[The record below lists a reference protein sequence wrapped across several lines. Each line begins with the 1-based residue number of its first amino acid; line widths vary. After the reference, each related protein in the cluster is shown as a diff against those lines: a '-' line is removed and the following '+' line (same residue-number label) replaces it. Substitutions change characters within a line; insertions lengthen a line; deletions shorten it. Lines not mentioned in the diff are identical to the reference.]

1 MVLAKKILE
10 ALPGVTKGKSA
21 SEKWVRSLGEG
32 KLSGSNHC
40 VLFIKPECLELDA
53 GVDVKS
59 ILKLV
64 LTSLKEN
71 GVKTG
76 AVRLMNGPYLGRHRI
91 MEQHYGVINRASRLG
106 EKALSAPTRA
116 KLEKECPDF
125 DRILGAHEF
134 IDEFPDISPFALN
147 VMTDTMGTKKLAGGK
162 YYFILN
168 VEGERIVVL
177 NPFHPQQIAHYTQP
191 GKAIAIIECQTNT
204 DWEVLRSDMTGTTDP
219 TRAAEG
225 SIRKTLLEKKDKLG
239 LRDVSTA
246 SNGVHCSAGPLEGM
260 VEFCRFFSDHAKKQH
275 MSPTETPF
283 GHLLSKHGMSDK
295 EVVALADNPIL
306 GGAGEGTYAFNL
318 TEEKNAEAAAELL
331 AKLTKKEAA

>member
-10 ALPGVTKGKSA
+10 ALPAVTGAKSA
-21 SEKWVRSLGEG
+21 KEKWVRPLGES
-32 KLSGSNHC
+32 KLSGANHC
-40 VLFIKPECLELDA
+40 VLFVKPECLALDE
-53 GVDVKS
+53 GVNVKA

-64 LTSLKEN
+64 LTALKDN
-71 GVKTG
+71 KVKTG
-76 AVRLMNGPYLGRHRI
+76 AVRLMNGPYLGRYHI

-116 KLEKECPDF
+116 KLEKDCPGF
-125 DRILGAHEF
+125 DRVMGAHEF
-134 IDEFPDISPFALN
+134 VEQFPEISPFALN
-147 VMTDTMGTKKLAGGK
+147 VMTDTLGTKKVAGGK
-162 YYFILN
+162 YYFMLN
-168 VEGERIVVL
+168 VGGERIVVL

-191 GKAIAIIECQTNT
+191 GKAILIFECQTDT
-204 DWEVLRSDMTGTTDP
+204 DWEVLRSDMTGSTDP

-275 MSPTETPF
+275 ISPVEAPF
-283 GHLLSKHGMSDK
+283 GHLLGEHGVSEK
-295 EVVALADNPIL
+295 TVLELADNPIL
-306 GGAGEGTYAFNL
+306 GGDGDYAFNI
-318 TEEKNAEAAAELL
+318 TEEKNADAAADLL
-331 AKLTKKEAA
+331 MKKTKKKAA